1 MSALPANNLSDVFQ
15 SVKERKRLIRN
26 ITLLTIALGVMLFFL
41 RPKKYE
47 AEVVFIL
54 KNPLYA
60 DRNNLYNNE
69 TKFIDYFASEE
80 DIDRLVTMSES
91 DSLQNKII
99 REMNLMSWYKI
110 DSADKDAAVAI
121 KKTFNGHLRIYR
133 TENRNVVLN
142 FSDRNDTVARK
153 IAVRYVGLLDSSLRG
168 FYNEMRANMHASIVS
183 KIHEQDSSISVLT
196 DTLAHLRDEYG
207 IYDIISPARYN
218 IMLSSLK
225 NSGKP
230 GFARG
235 VEQIQNIESVKDE
248 LVSDRARNITLANQY
263 TTGTKMNEL
272 PLTKIVKLSPLPIK
286 ASGPGLKMV
295 LLICALSG
303 FFFSTLYVLAVAFY
317 RNMLTK
323 RI

>member
-1 MSALPANNLSDVFQ
+1 M
-15 SVKERKRLIRN
+15 
-26 ITLLTIALGVMLFFL
+26 
-41 RPKKYE
+41 
-47 AEVVFIL
+47 
-54 KNPLYA
+54 
-60 DRNNLYNNE
+60 
-69 TKFIDYFASEE
+69 
-80 DIDRLVTMSES
+80 
-91 DSLQNKII
+91 
-99 REMNLMSWYKI
+99 
-110 DSADKDAAVAI
+110 
-121 KKTFNGHLRIYR
+121 
-133 TENRNVVLN
+133 
-142 FSDRNDTVARK
+142 
-153 IAVRYVGLLDSSLRG
+153 
-168 FYNEMRANMHASIVS
+168 
-183 KIHEQDSSISVLT
+183 LT